1 MGGYPVNKKTLKDI
15 QVKGKKV
22 FCRVDFNVPMQDGD
36 VTDDTRIRAA
46 LPTINYLSEA
56 GAKVILAS
64 HLGRPNGQVVEELR
78 LDPVAKRLSDLTGK
92 VVLKTDSV
100 YGDEVNTALS
110 QLEDGDI
117 LLIENVRFHPGETTN
132 DPKLVEAFA
141 EMADIYV
148 NDAFGTA
155 HRAHAST
162 AGVAEKLPAVAGFL
176 MEKEIAVLTKALE
189 EPERPFTAIIGGA
202 KVKDK
207 IDVIDNFLDKVDY
220 LLVGGGLAYTFIKAK
235 GYDIGK
241 SLLEEDKIDLAKEF
255 LQKAEEKGV
264 QFIIP
269 EDTVIADRFSEE
281 ADTKIVSIED
291 MPNDWQGLD
300 IGIKTRETFAD
311 IIAKSKLVIWN
322 GPMGVFEMN
331 PFAGGT
337 RAVAKSLAEA
347 DGFTIIGGG
356 DSAAAVEKFGLSDQ
370 MDHVSTGGGASLEF
384 MEGKEL
390 PGIKALDDKE

>member
-46 LPTINYLSEA
+46 LPTINHLSEA

-64 HLGRPNGQVVEELR
+64 HLGRPKGQIVEELR
-78 LDPVAKRLSDLTGK
+78 LDPVAKRLSNLTGK
-92 VVLKTDSV
+92 VVLKTDTV
-100 YGDEVNTALS
+100 YGDEVNEAIS

-117 LLIENVRFHPGETTN
+117 LLLENVRFDPGETTN
-132 DPKLVEAFA
+132 DPELVDAFA

-189 EPERPFTAIIGGA
+189 NPERPFTAIIGGA

-235 GYDIGK
+235 GYDIGN

-264 QFIIP
+264 KFVIP
-269 EDTVIADRFSEE
+269 EDTVIADQFSED
-281 ADTKIVSIED
+281 ADSKIVSIDDIPSE
-291 MPNDWQGLD
+291 WQGLD
-300 IGIKTRETFAD
+300 IGLKTRETFAD
-311 IIAKSKLVIWN
+311 IISKSKLIIWN

-356 DSAAAVEKFGLSDQ
+356 DSAAAVEQFGLSDQ

>member
-22 FCRVDFNVPMQDGD
+22 FCRVDVNVPMQDGD

-100 YGDEVNTALS
+100 YGDEVNTAIS

>member
-100 YGDEVNTALS
+100 YGDEVNTAIS

-281 ADTKIVSIED
+281 ADTKVVSIED

>member
-100 YGDEVNTALS
+100 YGDEVNTAIS

-311 IIAKSKLVIWN
+311 IIDKSKLVIWN

>member
-1 MGGYPVNKKTLKDI
+1 MNKKTLKDI

-100 YGDEVNTALS
+100 YGDEVNTAIS

>member
-1 MGGYPVNKKTLKDI
+1 MNKKTLKDI

-46 LPTINYLSEA
+46 LPTINHLSEA

-64 HLGRPNGQVVEELR
+64 HLGRPKGQIVEELR
-78 LDPVAKRLSDLTGK
+78 LDPVAKRLSNLTGK
-92 VVLKTDSV
+92 VVLKTDTV
-100 YGDEVNTALS
+100 YGDEVNEAIS

-117 LLIENVRFHPGETTN
+117 LLLENVRFDPGETTN
-132 DPKLVEAFA
+132 DPELVDAFA

-189 EPERPFTAIIGGA
+189 NPERPFTAIIGGA

-235 GYDIGK
+235 GYDIGN

-264 QFIIP
+264 KFVIP
-269 EDTVIADRFSEE
+269 EDTVIADQFSED
-281 ADTKIVSIED
+281 ADSKIVSIDDIPSE
-291 MPNDWQGLD
+291 WQGLD
-300 IGIKTRETFAD
+300 IGLKTRETFAD
-311 IIAKSKLVIWN
+311 IISKSKLIIWN

-356 DSAAAVEKFGLSDQ
+356 DSAAAVEQFGLSDQ